1 MIYFPT
7 CKINI
12 GLNII
17 EKRQDG
23 FHNIETLFYPISL
36 NDALEI
42 RPKDEGKTSLVVS
55 GLAIGTKTVDDN
67 LCIKAYN
74 LIKRD
79 FPNIPEVNIHLHK
92 SIPMGAGLG
101 GGSSDATYTLKLLDF
116 LFSLNLSNEDFEN
129 YAHQLGSDC
138 AFFIYNIPAYA
149 SNKGDTFSPTTLSL
163 KGKTIL
169 LVKPD
174 IFISTSEA
182 YANTNPKKD
191 EINLINIVESLPI
204 SEWKHFIKNDFE
216 NSLFPKHKEFQI
228 IKDKLY
234 DIGAMY
240 AQMSGSGSTMFG
252 LFDRELT
259 ENEIKL
265 FDYPFVCQK
274 TLQ

>member
-42 RPKDEGKTSLVVS
+42 RPKDNGKTSLVVS
-55 GLAIGTKTVDDN
+55 GLSIDTKTVDDN

-149 SNKGDTFSPTTLSL
+149 SNKGDKFSPTTLSL

-182 YANTNPKKD
+182 YANINPKKD